1 MKRLATVTKNNLRQ
15 VRHNR
20 IRATLVGS
28 AQAPRLSVF
37 RGLRSVN
44 AQLIDDSSGKTLV
57 AVKSAEVK
65 DVKVEGKTGKVAAAY
80 AVGKALA
87 EKAKAKGITTAVF
100 DRGGYRY
107 HGRVQAV
114 ADGAREGGLQF

>member
-15 VRHNR
+15 VRHSR

-37 RGLRSVN
+37 RSLRAMN
-44 AQLIDDSSGKTLV
+44 AQLIDDASGKTLV
-57 AVKSAEVK
+57 AVKSEEVK
-65 DVKVEGKTGKVAAAY
+65 AVKVEGKAGKVATAY
-80 AVGKALA
+80 AVGKTLA

-107 HGRVQAV
+107 HGRVQAL